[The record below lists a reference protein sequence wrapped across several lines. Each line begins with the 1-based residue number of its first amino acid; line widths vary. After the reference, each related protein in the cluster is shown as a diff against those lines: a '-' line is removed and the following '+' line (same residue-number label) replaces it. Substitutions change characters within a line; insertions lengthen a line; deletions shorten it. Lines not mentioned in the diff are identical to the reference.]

1 MKWKVE
7 VSLMSNQEL
16 HPSSRHISKWL
27 FEVIILGLDVF
38 PIKSGRWIESFWG
51 SCSFS
56 ICISACMHAQS
67 LSHVWLCNPNGLQ
80 STRLLSPWDF
90 LGKNT
95 GMGCHFLLQGSSQPR
110 DWTCVSCIAGRFFH
124 CWATWEVSVFL
135 RFYLIFSGYKVIEL
149 WRMSSY
155 LPMSLKFYSRT
166 KCKRNLFYGKIYSN
180 LMEVTANEVENI
192 SLNAKVRLK

>member
-1 MKWKVE
+1 MA
-7 VSLMSNQEL
+7 
-16 HPSSRHISKWL
+16 
-27 FEVIILGLDVF
+27 
-38 PIKSGRWIESFWG
+38 FWG
-51 SCSFS
+51 HHSGAWCLPYKIREVNWELLRLLFLLNLHF
-56 ICISACMHAQS
+56 CMHACS
-67 LSHVWLCNPNGLQ
+67 VTKSCLTLCNPDGLQ